1 MPQAAAMQQFQQQ
14 VQQQQ
19 PQKPAAPPVLS
30 QNPAPVQVPV
40 PAATLQRAAVPHR
53 TPQAPSVESTPPVA
67 LVAPQPAAVA
77 PTEQA
82 ELNAGGENPSNAFA
96 QLKELQTEFE
106 QISVNDQT
114 HMRKLL
120 FNVQL
125 REVLKKKLQAELTR
139 LDNDNEFLQGA
150 ISRVKEME
158 AAEHGGTAMAPA
170 TSKALVQL
178 RKHLSTAGGPS
189 SETVAHQVLEY
200 MQHMTG
206 GVSQI
211 RMNDEHEIASLIA
224 NSQAR
229 SHLERTIEEQKR
241 KLDSDSG
248 VLLKDL
254 TKIASLTDEGRPVQ
268 KAAAPASEVGLPPL
282 PPLDDAADPSI
293 N

>member
-1 MPQAAAMQQFQQQ
+1 MF
-14 VQQQQ
+14 
-19 PQKPAAPPVLS
+19 
-30 QNPAPVQVPV
+30 
-40 PAATLQRAAVPHR
+40 
-53 TPQAPSVESTPPVA
+53 
-67 LVAPQPAAVA
+67 QPAL
-77 PTEQA
+77 TEQVTDV
-82 ELNAGGENPSNAFA
+82 NVGSENPSNAFA

-125 REVLKKKLQAELTR
+125 REVLKKKLQSELNR
-139 LDNDNEFLQGA
+139 LDDDNEFLQVA
-150 ISRVKEME
+150 ISCVKEME
-158 AAEHGGTAMAPA
+158 AAEHGGAALAPA

-178 RKHLSTAGGPS
+178 KKQLTVAGGPN
-189 SETVAHQVLEY
+189 SEQIAHQVLEH
-200 MQHMTG
+200 MQQMAG
-206 GVSQI
+206 GVNQI
-211 RMNDEHEIASLIA
+211 RMNDEHEVASLIA

-254 TKIASLTDEGRPVQ
+254 SKIASLTDEGRPSA
-268 KAAAPASEVGLPPL
+268 KAPQPDFVAAPAEVGLPPL
-282 PPLDDAADPSI
+282 PPLDDAVDPSM

>member
-1 MPQAAAMQQFQQQ
+1 MQMMVPVTAPVMPLPAAA
-14 VQQQQ
+14 
-19 PQKPAAPPVLS
+19 
-30 QNPAPVQVPV
+30 
-40 PAATLQRAAVPHR
+40 
-53 TPQAPSVESTPPVA
+53 
-67 LVAPQPAAVA
+67 A
-77 PTEQA
+77 PTDQA
-82 ELNAGGENPSNAFA
+82 VDFNANNDANNPNNAFV

-106 QISVNDQT
+106 QISANDQT

-139 LDNDNEFLQGA
+139 LDDDNEFLQGA

-158 AAEHGGTAMAPA
+158 AAEHGGAAVAAA

-178 RKHLSTAGGPS
+178 RKQLTVANGPS
-189 SETVAHQVLEY
+189 SEQIAHQVLEH
-200 MQHMTG
+200 MQQMAG

-229 SHLERTIEEQKR
+229 SHLERTIEQQKH
-241 KLDSDSG
+241 KLDADSG

-254 TKIASLTDEGRPVQ
+254 TKIASLTDEGKPIV
-268 KAAAPASEVGLPPL
+268 KAPAAPAVVATQQQVEVGLPPL
-282 PPLDDAADPSI
+282 PPLDDTVDPI
-293 N
+293 A

>member
-1 MPQAAAMQQFQQQ
+1 MAQ
-14 VQQQQ
+14 
-19 PQKPAAPPVLS
+19 
-30 QNPAPVQVPV
+30 PAPIV
-40 PAATLQRAAVPHR
+40 
-53 TPQAPSVESTPPVA
+53 
-67 LVAPQPAAVA
+67 PQPAA
-77 PTEQA
+77 TEQA
-82 ELNAGGENPSNAFA
+82 VDVNAGGAENPSNAFS

-114 HMRKLL
+114 HMRTLL

-158 AAEHGGTAMAPA
+158 AAEHGGAAMAPA

-178 RKHLSTAGGPS
+178 RKHLSTTGGPS
-189 SETVAHQVLEY
+189 SEQVAHQVLEY

-206 GVSQI
+206 GVSQM

-254 TKIASLTDEGRPVQ
+254 TKIASLTDEGRPAQ
-268 KAAAPASEVGLPPL
+268 KAAAPAAEVGLPPL
-282 PPLDDAADPSI
+282 PPLDDA
-293 N
+293 